1 MSIPHGT
8 SRTVPARL
16 LAARRRLEGGS
27 KAARRRLEGGE
38 GAHEWAGYALAAL
51 AVLRIAWGCVGSRH
65 ARFCDFFPTP
75 ARLRRY
81 LGRFPPDH
89 EAWPGHN
96 PLGALMVLVLWFML
110 LLTAVSGWMQEFDA
124 FWGEEWLQRLHEL
137 TADAVMIAVTIHVA
151 AVLLMQRLTAAP
163 LIRAMITGRREA
175 WRGCPQRALRT

>member
-1 MSIPHGT
+1 MVLPAPH
-8 SRTVPARL
+8 PAQGV
-16 LAARRRLEGGS
+16 AARGHESFPGKLGAAQAQEVWRL
-27 KAARRRLEGGE
+27 
-38 GAHEWAGYALAAL
+38 
-51 AVLRIAWGCVGSRH
+51 
-65 ARFCDFFPTP
+65 
-75 ARLRRY
+75 
-81 LGRFPPDH
+81 
-89 EAWPGHN
+89 AWPAIAH
-96 PLGALMVLVLWFML
+96 ML